1 MKVLPIKIM
10 SKSPNAFHQS
20 KQKFQSI
27 LNTAVA
33 ENPTAVVRAYYSDDW
48 YPGKWLDDACRN
60 SRSEEIDRQMDA
72 LARHFAQTYNEAYR
86 RSSGYYQDPKNY
98 PDPEEW

>member
-1 MKVLPIKIM
+1 MKVLPVKTV
-10 SKSPNAFHQS
+10 SKSTIILNQS
-20 KQKFQSI
+20 KQNQAIVSNAAKNFVSVC
-27 LNTAVA
+27 ACS
-33 ENPTAVVRAYYSDDW
+33 SDDW

-72 LARHFAQTYNEAYR
+72 LARHFAQTYNEAYK
-86 RSSGYYQDPKNY
+86 RSSGYYNDPKNY